1 MLKVIFF
8 KNVTEDDKIY
18 EERKFGV
25 YLGGL
30 SSSKGISKGRKEV
43 AKELSF
49 RGKGRGKCVGWIKE
63 HKVEEWLDGQ
73 KEKLDLANRGL
84 THQQSKI
91 G

>member
-1 MLKVIFF
+1 M
-8 KNVTEDDKIY
+8 EDDKIY

-49 RGKGRGKCVGWIKE
+49 RGKGRGKCGM
-63 HKVEEWLDGQ
+63 D
-73 KEKLDLANRGL
+73 
-84 THQQSKI
+84 
-91 G
+91 